1 MSENHTP
8 QDELDPVQAAL
19 NRAVSRRTLLR
30 RAAVGGAAL
39 STPALLA
46 ACDIGGDDN
55 ESAGTTTATEAAAN
69 QSNLNFYSVTHGES
83 GNVFWAIY
91 RNGIRDG
98 AKKYGVKVTDLP
110 LEQFSVAGY
119 VDLLNQ
125 AIAAKPDGIFASI
138 LDQNAVDGP
147 LRQAIDSGIP
157 VIAVNV
163 PDTRPLDKRIPY
175 LFYVGGD
182 EEAGGQLTAQRQ
194 MKEGGV
200 KHAVCIIHEPGHTGL
215 EARCRGYDAELTKA
229 GAKVDKLPS
238 SKDATQA
245 TEQIKAYLQ
254 ENTDVDAIFGV
265 GPQPATFALQALDE
279 LGKKGQGAGL
289 GLRHDRGPADRDQ
302 RRQPRLDGRPAA
314 VPAGL
319 RADPLAPGPHP
330 ARLRDRAGRRHA
342 HGPCARRQVE
352 RLAGRRGRQG
362 RVPLGVTVDR
372 AGSARRARGC

>member
-1 MSENHTP
+1 MSENNTP
-8 QDELDPVQAAL
+8 LDDLDPVQAAL

-30 RAAVGGAAL
+30 RAAIGGAAF
-39 STPALLA
+39 SATGLLA
-46 ACDIGGDDN
+46 ACDVGGDDDN
-55 ESAGTTTATEAAAN
+55 NAEAAGTTTGATT
-69 QSNLNFYSVTHGES
+69 QSSKTFYSVTHGES

-91 RNGIRDG
+91 RNGIKDG

-147 LRQAIDSGIP
+147 LRQAIESGIP

-163 PDTRPLDKRIPY
+163 PDTRPLDQRIPY

-182 EEAGGQLTAQRQ
+182 EEAGGRLTAQRQ
-194 MKEGGV
+194 MKEGDV

-245 TEQIKAYLQ
+245 TEQIKGYLQ
-254 ENTDVDAIFGV
+254 ENADVDAIFGV

-279 LGKKGQGAGL
+279 LGKKGKVRVSAYDMTEDLLTEINGDNLVSTIDQQQYLQGYEPIHWLNGHIDHGFVIAPGVDML
-289 GLRHDRGPADRDQ
+289 TGPALVDKSNANQ
-302 RRQPRLDGRPAA
+302 VAQGVKDGFR
-314 VPAGL
+314 
-319 RADPLAPGPHP
+319 
-330 ARLRDRAGRRHA
+330 
-342 HGPCARRQVE
+342 
-352 RLAGRRGRQG
+352 
-362 RVPLGVTVDR
+362 
-372 AGSARRARGC
+372 

>member
-1 MSENHTP
+1 MSENNTP
-8 QDELDPVQAAL
+8 LDDLDPVQAAL
-19 NRAVSRRTLLR
+19 KRAVSRRTLLR
-30 RAAVGGAAL
+30 RAAIGGAAF
-39 STPALLA
+39 SATGLLA
-46 ACDIGGDDN
+46 ACDVGGDDDN
-55 ESAGTTTATEAAAN
+55 NAEAAGTTTGATS

-91 RNGIRDG
+91 RNGIKDG
-98 AKKYGVKVTDLP
+98 AKQYGVKVTDLP

-182 EEAGGQLTAQRQ
+182 EEAGGRLTAQRQ
-194 MKEGGV
+194 MQEGAV

-215 EARCRGYDAELTKA
+215 EARCRGYDRELTKA

-245 TEQIKAYLQ
+245 TEQIKGFLQ
-254 ENTDVDAIFGV
+254 ENADIDAIFGV

-279 LGKKGQGAGL
+279 LGKKGKVRVSAYDMTEDLLTEINGDNLVSTIDQQQYLQGYEPIHWLKGHIEHGFVIAPGVDML
-289 GLRHDRGPADRDQ
+289 TGPALVDKSNANQ
-302 RRQPRLDGRPAA
+302 VAEG
-314 VPAGL
+314 VKAGF
-319 RADPLAPGPHP
+319 R
-330 ARLRDRAGRRHA
+330 
-342 HGPCARRQVE
+342 
-352 RLAGRRGRQG
+352 
-362 RVPLGVTVDR
+362 
-372 AGSARRARGC
+372 

>member
-1 MSENHTP
+1 MSENNTP
-8 QDELDPVQAAL
+8 LDDLDPVQAAL

-30 RAAVGGAAL
+30 RAAIGGAAF
-39 STPALLA
+39 SATGLLA
-46 ACDIGGDDN
+46 ACDVGGDDDN
-55 ESAGTTTATEAAAN
+55 NAEAAGTTTGATT
-69 QSNLNFYSVTHGES
+69 QSSKTFYSVTHGES

-91 RNGIRDG
+91 RNGIKDG

-147 LRQAIDSGIP
+147 LRQAIESGIP

-163 PDTRPLDKRIPY
+163 PDTRPLDQRIPY
-175 LFYVGGD
+175 LFYIGGD
-182 EEAGGQLTAQRQ
+182 EEAGGRLTAQRQ
-194 MKEGGV
+194 MKEGDV

-245 TEQIKAYLQ
+245 TEQIKGYLQ
-254 ENTDVDAIFGV
+254 ENADVDAIFGV

-279 LGKKGQGAGL
+279 LGKKGKVRVSAYDMTEDLLTEINGDNLVSTIDQQQYLQGYEPIHWLNGHIDHGFVIAPGVDML
-289 GLRHDRGPADRDQ
+289 TGPALVDKSNASQ
-302 RRQPRLDGRPAA
+302 VAEG
-314 VPAGL
+314 VKAGF
-319 RADPLAPGPHP
+319 R
-330 ARLRDRAGRRHA
+330 
-342 HGPCARRQVE
+342 
-352 RLAGRRGRQG
+352 
-362 RVPLGVTVDR
+362 
-372 AGSARRARGC
+372 

>member
-1 MSENHTP
+1 MSENNTP
-8 QDELDPVQAAL
+8 LDDLDPVQAAL
-19 NRAVSRRTLLR
+19 KRAVSRRTLLR
-30 RAAVGGAAL
+30 RAAIGGAAF
-39 STPALLA
+39 SATGLLA
-46 ACDIGGDDN
+46 ACDVGGDDDN
-55 ESAGTTTATEAAAN
+55 NAEAAGTTTGATT
-69 QSNLNFYSVTHGES
+69 QSNKTFYSVTHGES

-91 RNGIRDG
+91 RNGIKDG

-147 LRQAIDSGIP
+147 LRQAIESGIP

-163 PDTRPLDKRIPY
+163 PDTRPLDQRIPY

-182 EEAGGQLTAQRQ
+182 EEAGGRLTAQRQ
-194 MKEGGV
+194 MKEGDV

-215 EARCRGYDAELTKA
+215 EARCRGYDEELTKA

-245 TEQIKAYLQ
+245 TEQIKGYLQ
-254 ENTDVDAIFGV
+254 ENADVDAIFGV

-279 LGKKGQGAGL
+279 LGKKGKVRVSAYDMTEDLLTEINGDNLVSTIDQQQYLQGYEPIHWLNGHIDHGFVIAPGVDML
-289 GLRHDRGPADRDQ
+289 TGPALVDKSNASQ
-302 RRQPRLDGRPAA
+302 VAEG
-314 VPAGL
+314 VKAGF
-319 RADPLAPGPHP
+319 R
-330 ARLRDRAGRRHA
+330 
-342 HGPCARRQVE
+342 
-352 RLAGRRGRQG
+352 
-362 RVPLGVTVDR
+362 
-372 AGSARRARGC
+372 

>member
-1 MSENHTP
+1 MSENNTP
-8 QDELDPVQAAL
+8 LDDLDPVQAAL
-19 NRAVSRRTLLR
+19 KRAVSRRTLLR
-30 RAAVGGAAL
+30 RAAIGGAAF
-39 STPALLA
+39 SATGLLA
-46 ACDIGGDDN
+46 ACDVGGDDDN
-55 ESAGTTTATEAAAN
+55 NAEAAGTTTGATT
-69 QSNLNFYSVTHGES
+69 QSNKTFYSVTHGES

-91 RNGIRDG
+91 RNGIKDG

-147 LRQAIDSGIP
+147 LRQAIESGIP

-163 PDTRPLDKRIPY
+163 PDTRPLDQRIPY

-182 EEAGGQLTAQRQ
+182 EEAGGRLTAQRQ
-194 MKEGGV
+194 MKEGDV

-245 TEQIKAYLQ
+245 TGQIKGYLQ
-254 ENTDVDAIFGV
+254 ENADVDAIFGV

-279 LGKKGQGAGL
+279 LGKKGKVRVSAYDMTEDLLTEINGDNLVSTIDQQQYLQGYEPIHWLNGHIDHGFVIAPGVDML
-289 GLRHDRGPADRDQ
+289 TGPALVDKSNASQ
-302 RRQPRLDGRPAA
+302 VAEG
-314 VPAGL
+314 VKAGF
-319 RADPLAPGPHP
+319 R
-330 ARLRDRAGRRHA
+330 
-342 HGPCARRQVE
+342 
-352 RLAGRRGRQG
+352 
-362 RVPLGVTVDR
+362 
-372 AGSARRARGC
+372 